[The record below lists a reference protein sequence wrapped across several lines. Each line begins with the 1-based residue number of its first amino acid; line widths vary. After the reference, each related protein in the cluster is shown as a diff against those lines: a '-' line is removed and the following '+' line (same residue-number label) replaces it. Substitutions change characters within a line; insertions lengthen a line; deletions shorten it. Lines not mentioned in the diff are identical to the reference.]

1 MKFDMVASSSLL
13 SILVVLFG
21 VVAVSAIN
29 PTGTR
34 HFIEEIRKRNKATYD
49 NAAADPF
56 SKFFT
61 QRLDHFDRSNNVTFS
76 QRYFVNTTFWDG
88 SPDSPVFLCVGGEGT
103 PLDYTVLTNSVH
115 CSDMT
120 ELAPKHNALMLALEH
135 RYYGPSN
142 PFSDYSTEHLK
153 WLNSEQAAGD
163 IASFYDVMS
172 DTYKLQTTNK
182 WVTWGGSYPGMMAA
196 IARLRYPNLIHAT
209 ISSSAP
215 LRAEVDMVGYNN
227 VVADSLAA
235 ASAGGSD
242 ACVNTVIEGHQTIGK
257 CSFSN

>member
-1 MKFDMVASSSLL
+1 MATFSLL
-13 SILVVLFG
+13 VILLSVVG
-21 VVAVSAIN
+21 VSVTASLSVVGSRHTVEEIKKRNGQLKNVAV
-29 PTGTR
+29 
-34 HFIEEIRKRNKATYD
+34 
-49 NAAADPF
+49 DPF

-88 SPDSPVFLCVGGEGT
+88 NANSPVFLCVGGEGT
-103 PLDYTVLTNSVH
+103 PLDYTVLTDSVH

-163 IASFYDVMS
+163 IASFYDVMT
-172 DTYKLQTTNK
+172 DTYKLQATNK

-196 IARLRYPNLIHAT
+196 IARLRYPHLIHAT
-209 ISSSAP
+209 VSSSAP

-242 ACVNTVIEGHQTIGK
+242 ACLNTVVEGHQTIGK
-257 CSFSN
+257 FVVCLSVSLA